1 MEDYIM
7 KRNVLVII
15 CDQLRKDFMP
25 MYGGTAIDT
34 PVLDEMAS
42 EGTVFDQC
50 ITQSPVCA
58 PARASIMTGRYVSD
72 HGVWTNDVPFRE
84 GLEYLPQR
92 MNEAGYMTGAFGKL
106 HHTPGRDTKGFKEAI
121 LMEENRLKDQDDYMK
136 FLKSKYADIEGIF
149 QVDRSNNQ
157 FMLEDEDYYEHFLA
171 DNAIEFMLANKDCP
185 TFTYLSFQGP
195 HGPYDPPKRWRG
207 KVRRE
212 ALPRPIVRPND
223 DFSET
228 ARYRSVLNHLEGDLE
243 TIMDDREA
251 YAEMIMEIDYQIGRV
266 IDSLKEAGLY
276 ESTTIMFTAD
286 HGDMIGDMKLNQKG
300 PMIYEPQ
307 LGIPMLIS
315 NHPDVEK
322 GERSD
327 LLVGNIDIGGTAL
340 HVATDHKALG
350 YSKSMIKLLSG
361 ELKRS
366 VNYSEFCDSIRIVSD
381 AQYRFCYYP
390 FENYCE
396 LYDRTKDPLEVN
408 NLSGDPDYMQ
418 IENKFLKEVIDH
430 MLISKGTLIEAQDL
444 VPSKK
449 ASIEE
454 KFPAFLEDYKI
465 VFPLSSKKKYKRLID
480 AGLDADYNAFCKDRE
495 IIASYGRYWE
505 EL

>member
-1 MEDYIM
+1 M
-7 KRNVLVII
+7 KRNVLVIL

-25 MYGGTAIDT
+25 IYGATAIDT
-34 PVLDEMAS
+34 PYLNEIAS
-42 EGTVFDQC
+42 EGTIFDQC

-92 MNEAGYMTGAFGKL
+92 MNEAGYVTGAFGKL
-106 HHTPGRDTKGFKEAI
+106 HHTPGRDTKGFKEAK
-121 LMEENRLKDQDDYMK
+121 LMEENRLKDQDDYFN
-136 FLKSKYADIEGIF
+136 FLKTKYPDIEGIF
-149 QVDRSNNQ
+149 QVDRNKNQ
-157 FMLEDEDYYEHFLA
+157 FLLEDEDYYEHYLA
-171 DNAIEFMLANKDCP
+171 DQAIAFMTANKDCP

-207 KVRRE
+207 QVKRDQ
-212 ALPRPIVRPND
+212 LPKPIVRPND

-228 ARYRSVLNHLEGDLE
+228 ARYRSVLNHPDGNLED
-243 TIMDDREA
+243 IMNDREA

-266 IDSLKEAGLY
+266 IDSLKANGLY
-276 ESTTIMFTAD
+276 QSTTIVFSAD

-307 LGIPMLIS
+307 LGIPMIIS
-315 NHPDVEK
+315 NHPEVPK
-322 GERSD
+322 GQRSD

-340 HVATDHKALG
+340 DIACDEKALG
-350 YSKSMIKLLSG
+350 YSKSLIKLLSG
-361 ELKRS
+361 ELKRT

-390 FENYCE
+390 FENYSE
-396 LYDRTKDPLEVN
+396 LYDRVNDPLEIN
-408 NLSGDPDYMQ
+408 NLSGHSDYVA
-418 IENKFLKEVIDH
+418 IENRFLKEVIDY

-454 KFPAFLEDYKI
+454 KFPAFLEDYQI
-465 VFPLSSKKKYKRLID
+465 VFPLSNKQKYNRLKE
-480 AGLDADYNAFCKDRE
+480 AGLDAEYNAFCKDRE